1 MGGGRL
7 MGGNYAAA
15 PRNAAASPPPRKY
28 RPFKKGKRGL
38 RELCVPSHR
47 WRINL
52 YAASGNQA
60 KEPTPKARTCLET
73 DLREGLKLQSLS
85 LSLSLSLSRSLGFV
99 LYLHRFGFVMHS
111 NEQPCPRPYHGEL
124 PRGIN
129 GGGRSWKSN
138 CDSHFLF
145 PPASFSL
152 FVRSFER

>member
-1 MGGGRL
+1 

-85 LSLSLSLSRSLGFV
+85 LSLSLALSLSRLCFILTPFRV
-99 LYLHRFGFVMHS
+99 RDAFK
-111 NEQPCPRPYHGEL
+111 RATL
-124 PRGIN
+124 PPSVSRRTAERHQRG
-129 GGGRSWKSN
+129 W
-138 CDSHFLF
+138 
-145 PPASFSL
+145 P
-152 FVRSFER
+152 